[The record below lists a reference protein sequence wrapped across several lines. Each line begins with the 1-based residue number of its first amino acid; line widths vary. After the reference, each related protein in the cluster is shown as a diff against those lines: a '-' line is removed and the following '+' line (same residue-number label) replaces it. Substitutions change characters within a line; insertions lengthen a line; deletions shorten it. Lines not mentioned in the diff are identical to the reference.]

1 MLTQT
6 SHRVSVLS
14 RALLG
19 LIAAEPMSGYGLARL
34 FERTLARA
42 WPARHPQ
49 IYPALAELAGQNLL
63 RVSDT
68 GPRRRKT
75 YAVTE
80 DGIAEV
86 QRWLRDTAPDRT
98 VRNETILRLF
108 MLWLLE
114 SPEAVAFFDDEIDVH
129 RQRLASFEE
138 TLADD
143 ERQQS
148 EHGKA
153 QGGIAFCASL
163 ALEWGIRYE
172 REYIEWATS
181 ARDRIATGAAAWDD
195 ARERRLSRVLSSGDC
210 ATRPGSAAGSRS

>member
-1 MLTQT
+1 MVGVRT
-6 SHRVSVLS
+6 SVLS

-19 LIAAEPMSGYGLARL
+19 LLAAEPMSGYGLARL

-49 IYPALAELAGQNLL
+49 IYPALAELEEAGLL
-63 RVSDT
+63 RVAET

-80 DGIAEV
+80 DGVAEA
-86 QRWLRDTAPDRT
+86 QRWLRETAPDRT

-114 SPEAVAFFDDEIDVH
+114 SSEAIAFFDDEIESH
-129 RQRLASFEE
+129 RQRLVGFEQ

-143 ERQQS
+143 ERQRR
-148 EHGKA
+148 EHGTA
-153 QGGIAFCASL
+153 QGGIAFCAAL

-172 REYIEWATS
+172 REYIQWATQ
-181 ARDRIATGAAAWDD
+181 ARDRIATGAKAWDD
-195 ARERRLSRVLSSGDC
+195 ARERRLGGREASG
-210 ATRPGSAAGSRS
+210 

>member
-1 MLTQT
+1 MRT
-6 SHRVSVLS
+6 SVLS

-19 LIAAEPMSGYGLARL
+19 LLAAEPMSGYGLARL

-49 IYPALAELAGQNLL
+49 IYPALAELEEHRLL
-63 RVSDT
+63 RVIET

-86 QRWLRDTAPDRT
+86 QRWLRESAPDRT
-98 VRNETILRLF
+98 VRNESILRLF
-108 MLWLLE
+108 MLWLLD
-114 SPEAVAFFDDEIDVH
+114 SPEAIAFFDDEIESH
-129 RQRLASFEE
+129 RQRLAGFEQ

-143 ERQQS
+143 ERQRR
-148 EHGKA
+148 EHGTA

-172 REYIEWATS
+172 REYLAWATQ
-181 ARDRIATGAAAWDD
+181 ARDRIASGAKAWDD
-195 ARERRLSRVLSSGDC
+195 ARERRLGQRE
-210 ATRPGSAAGSRS
+210 ATAQPPPADRRSTS

>member
-1 MLTQT
+1 MRT
-6 SHRVSVLS
+6 SVLS

-34 FERTLARA
+34 FERTLART

-49 IYPALAELAGQNLL
+49 IYPALAELEETGLL

-75 YAVTE
+75 YAITP

-86 QRWLRDTAPDRT
+86 QRWLRDTAPDQT
-98 VRNETILRLF
+98 VRNESILRLF

-114 SPEAVAFFDDEIDVH
+114 SKEAIAFFDEEIESH
-129 RQRLASFEE
+129 RQRLAGFER
-138 TLADD
+138 TFADD
-143 ERQQS
+143 ERQRRQ
-148 EHGKA
+148 HGIA
-153 QGGIAFCASL
+153 QGGFAFCASL

-172 REYIEWATS
+172 REYIEWAAQ
-181 ARDRIATGAAAWDD
+181 ARQRIATGAKGWDD
-195 ARERRLSRVLSSGDC
+195 ARKRRLGEHK
-210 ATRPGSAAGSRS
+210 ATS